1 MRCNDLL
8 SPAIKKDI
16 YKFLWNT
23 TREWQFFTHAGSL
36 GLPEADK
43 STLTGATIARDCA
56 VDQWNQWMNRQIGS
70 DWFLAYQNHT
80 LEADYQNE
88 RKGIFMVAGSNVL
101 VVHRCESIYATVSRN
116 LRAALDP
123 NGSEVLLPDEEEVDL
138 HCILSPPHDD
148 TLKVLP
154 VNQVSNVTLFNQ

>member
-1 MRCNDLL
+1 MD
-8 SPAIKKDI
+8 
-16 YKFLWNT
+16 
-23 TREWQFFTHAGSL
+23 AGSL

-43 STLTGATIARDCA
+43 STMTGATIARDCA

-101 VVHRCESIYATVSRN
+101 VVHRCESIYATVSHHR
-116 LRAALDP
+116 RTVLDP
-123 NGSEVLLPDEEEVDL
+123 NGSEVLLPDEEEVHL

-154 VNQVSNVTLFNQ
+154 VNQVSNVTLFNH